1 MYLQHEAMR
10 EPDKEQFLEATM
22 EKEVSAHT
30 EAGTL
35 S

>member
-10 EPDKEQFLEATM
+10 EPDKEQFLEAM